1 MADTLYIQSAPYLKR
16 HNNIKLFPYDLNCI
30 SRHFESLHKLLYQ
43 NLRKLNYEFEYF
55 VKQLEVGDLLEFDRG
70 TYGHWA
76 VYFGMY
82 EFEDEAIP
90 CVVHRNNDDDISLA
104 VLGSLSSLDSSRS
117 FPVKHH
123 IGMSCLQPLK
133 DVICDSP
140 VRINNS
146 LDNDE
151 PPRHEKEILHI
162 LHEEIIE
169 VAKCGHS
176 KTLYNLATNNC
187 EHFAKFARNNKSESK
202 QVQNVGKGLAIGAVA
217 SIAAIGLGMFLGS
230 RETKS
235 KQHSEDEQKEVEE
248 VVEDDKPIKTEEP
261 DEDEEED
268 DSDDDGFRITIDQ
281 NKIEEAKSSYS
292 NASASFGVKNRNV
305 GNINGVP
312 AHELDID
319 SLDEKPWKK
328 PGADITDYFNYGFT
342 EETWQAYC
350 NRQRKMRVGESGVGM
365 PGINNTIVTNKSIS
379 TNPSFP
385 LNQNNSIPTLG
396 SNQVKPIVNR
406 IPTTLNGSNNAS
418 QPSPLPP
425 PQAPTTAAATTVPPV
440 PSSIAVMTHD
450 KREYSKKVI
459 SEIDFSVPPPGMTG
473 IPTVGTTPNVNLP
486 PPPIPHIPPGEF
498 PQEDPFDYPSYSG
511 GGYEPTMEAQ
521 WTAPPGDRDYDD
533 RNNDWNR
540 SSSRRSSRDERREYE
555 RKRRRSRSRSRD
567 RYRDRDRRD
576 RRRSRSKSPVYKH
589 KKSKRKRRKGI
600 KMTPRG
606 SQKIALIKRK
616 IHLFVFQKDVEL
628 LQFLTFD
635 LLV

>member
-1 MADTLYIQSAPYLKR
+1 MADEESWLYGDEEAPEDVTLTPKS
-16 HNNIKLFPYDLNCI
+16 
-30 SRHFESLHKLLYQ
+30 
-43 NLRKLNYEFEYF
+43 
-55 VKQLEVGDLLEFDRG
+55 
-70 TYGHWA
+70 
-76 VYFGMY
+76 
-82 EFEDEAIP
+82 EDE
-90 CVVHRNNDDDISLA
+90 
-104 VLGSLSSLDSSRS
+104 SS
-117 FPVKHH
+117 
-123 IGMSCLQPLK
+123 I
-133 DVICDSP
+133 
-140 VRINNS
+140 
-146 LDNDE
+146 
-151 PPRHEKEILHI
+151 
-162 LHEEIIE
+162 
-169 VAKCGHS
+169 VAPD
-176 KTLYNLATNNC
+176 
-187 EHFAKFARNNKSESK
+187 
-202 QVQNVGKGLAIGAVA
+202 
-217 SIAAIGLGMFLGS
+217 
-230 RETKS
+230 
-235 KQHSEDEQKEVEE
+235 SEDEQKEVEE

-292 NASASFGVKNRNV
+292 NASASFGVKNRNVHTEKKGKFSVDELDQV

-589 KKSKRKRRKGI
+589 KKSKKEKKERNKDDSKRESEDRI
-600 KMTPRG
+600 
-606 SQKIALIKRK
+606 
-616 IHLFVFQKDVEL
+616 D
-628 LQFLTFD
+628 
-635 LLV
+635 